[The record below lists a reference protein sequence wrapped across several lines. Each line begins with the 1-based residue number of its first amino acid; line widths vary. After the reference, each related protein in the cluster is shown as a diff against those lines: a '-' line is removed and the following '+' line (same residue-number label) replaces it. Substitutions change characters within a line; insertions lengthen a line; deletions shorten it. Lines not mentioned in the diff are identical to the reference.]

1 MSHNI
6 TMYNASIPVLVHA
19 FKSLS
24 AILDKAHHHAADKK
38 IDESVFLNYR
48 LAVDMFPMS
57 RQVQIAGNYSMG
69 FAARMSGKEVPVLE
83 NTETTFAELK
93 ARIVKIIDYLNAVD
107 PSALI
112 GSEDRDITFPVGG
125 KPKTFKGIDYLTSFV
140 LPNVYFHISIC
151 YAILRH
157 AGVEIGKNDYL
168 GTNI

>member
-1 MSHNI
+1 VSKSI

-24 AILDKAHHHAADKK
+24 AILDKAHKHAVDKK
-38 IDESVFLNYR
+38 IDDSVFLNYR
-48 LAVDMFPMS
+48 LSADMFPMS

-69 FAARMSGKEVPVLE
+69 FAARMAGKEVPVLE
-83 NTETTFAELK
+83 NTETSFTELTLRIS
-93 ARIVKIIDYLNAVD
+93 RIVDYLNAVD
-107 PSALI
+107 PSTLI

-125 KPKTFKGIDYLTSFV
+125 QPKTFKGIDYLTGFV

-157 AGVEIGKNDYL
+157 AGVDIGKNDYL
-168 GTNI
+168 GTHI

>member
-1 MSHNI
+1 VSKSI

-48 LAVDMFPMS
+48 LAPDMFPMS

-69 FAARMSGKEVPVLE
+69 FVARMSGKEVPVLE
-83 NTETTFAELK
+83 NSETSFTELK
-93 ARIVKIIDYLNAVD
+93 ARISKIIDYLNAAD

-112 GSEDRDITFPVGG
+112 GSEDREIIFPVGG
-125 KPKTFKGIDYLTSFV
+125 QPKTFKGIDYLNSFL
-140 LPNVYFHISIC
+140 LPNVYFHISMC

-157 AGVEIGKNDYL
+157 AGLEIGKNDYL